1 MGEYK
6 VYIYGYFYIAL
17 SKMFTVESIATD
29 EGIYSVTRS
38 DGVRLYVHKEQR
50 LIGPFSRIAKILRI
64 SSNGEGYKRIK
75 AITKAKPYIT
85 NISNISLYPVD
96 SYIGYIN
103 KHTKKSQHEKRRVIN
118 TINEY
123 LQAIDNIIVHTKSIE
138 DTVST
143 DDLRYIS
150 LEQRIA
156 KLEHI
161 ISRILETQPNIA
173 IDESVKV
180 IDSSTITDYNILIT
194 VDNKA
199 DGKTRLNIEHI
210 LSDEY
215 KPVENALMDKAF
227 YISLNQL
234 HELKQN
240 MLIKSDGN
248 LIEIGDD
255 YAIVHDVDDF
265 IDTFKHKLRKIQKN
279 NKKADDTSTCSV
291 ITN

>member
-1 MGEYK
+1 
-6 VYIYGYFYIAL
+6 
-17 SKMFTVESIATD
+17 MFTVEPVATD
-29 EGIYSVTRS
+29 EDVYSVTRS
-38 DGVRLYVHKEQR
+38 DGIRLYVHKKQS
-50 LIGPFSRIAKILRI
+50 LFGPFSRIAKILCI

-75 AITKAKPYIT
+75 AFSKAKPYIT
-85 NISNISLYPVD
+85 NIPNISLYPVD

-103 KHTKKSQHEKRRVIN
+103 RHTKKSQHEKRRVIN
-118 TINEY
+118 AINEY
-123 LQAIDNIIVHTKSIE
+123 LQAINNVIVHTESIE
-138 DTVST
+138 DTIST

-173 IDESVKV
+173 IDESIKV
-180 IDSSTITDYNILIT
+180 IDSSTITEYNILIT

-199 DGKTRLNIEHI
+199 DGKTRLNIKHI

-215 KPVENALMDKAF
+215 KPVENPLMDKAF

-234 HELKQN
+234 RELKQN
-240 MLIKSDGN
+240 MLITSDDGN
-248 LIEIGDD
+248 LIEMGDS

-265 IDTFKHKLRKIQKN
+265 IDTFKYKLRKIQKN